1 MAVIK
6 QYVNLD
12 RTKSAQLGGLD
23 KARAGK
29 AVTFDAVVTPK
40 KAGVAVTFEIT
51 RGAENVLKPGEKK
64 SLVATT
70 DKEGKAKLEFVV
82 TEHGGDEFV
91 VTASV
96 LTGPKNNRQKHELS
110 SDTYVVWRRIYYQMS
125 RFKAGN
131 PGHGQPRGSLPEIPA
146 LDLSAALTEFA
157 ARSHNIELVDRSD
170 QPLITHR
177 GTLITSE
184 SSSLSYK
191 LAAEEGYNAALEPV
205 TVRIVLI
212 DRLGEKR
219 TESHT
224 ESDVPT
230 AAKESFEVAGT
241 LFKDPTLAKDKDWL
255 VEVAWRFHGTDAF
268 APLEPRFITSTDDDR
283 MVEVD
288 FPGAAIATGDNAG
301 RHVDVMVTYR
311 VLASASNG
319 SSWYNVVCLA
329 TRQQDDTIRSATELS
344 KTVMHELGH
353 FLNMVPLGQST
364 HYTEHGHQGRHC
376 FTGLSEGQIEG
387 ANYGARPGTCVMY
400 GEAGNKR
407 LAEFCATCDPSLR
420 ASTAQREGMP
430 KKKTD
435 WV

>member
-1 MAVIK
+1 MAIIR

-12 RTKSAQLGGLD
+12 PTQSPQLDGLD
-23 KARAGK
+23 KARAGTK
-29 AVTFDAVVTPK
+29 VPLVAQINPA
-40 KAGVAVTFEIT
+40 KAGVNVTFEIT
-51 RGAENVLKPGEKK
+51 RGAENVVRPREMK
-64 SLVATT
+64 SFVATT
-70 DKEGKAKLEFVV
+70 AKDGKAKLDFVV
-82 TEHGGDEFV
+82 TEHGGDEFLV
-91 VTASV
+91 KAWV
-96 LTGPKNNRQKHELS
+96 LSGPKSARVKHELS
-110 SDTYVVWRRIYYQMS
+110 SNTYVVWRRIYYQMS

-146 LDLSAALTEFA
+146 LDLTDAITEIA
-157 ARSHNIELVDRSD
+157 ARSHNIELVDKTTRE
-170 QPLITHR
+170 LIKHQ

-224 ESDVPT
+224 EPDIPT
-230 AAKESFEVAGT
+230 DAKGSFEVAAT

-255 VEVAWRFHGTDAF
+255 VEVAWRFTGTDAF
-268 APLEPRFITSTDDDR
+268 APLDPRFITSTDDDR

-288 FPGAAIATGDNAG
+288 FPGAALATGGNAG
-301 RHVDVMVTYR
+301 RHVDVRVTYR
-311 VLASASNG
+311 VVASASNG

-329 TRQQDDTIRSATELS
+329 TREQNDNIRSAADLT
-344 KTVMHELGH
+344 KTVTHELGH
-353 FLNMVPLGQST
+353 FLNMVPVGQTT
-364 HYTEHGHQGRHC
+364 HYIDHGHQGRHC

-387 ANYGARPGTCVMY
+387 ALYTGRPGTCVMY
-400 GEAGNKR
+400 GEAGARR
-407 LAEFCATCDPSLR
+407 LPAFCEACDPSLR

-430 KKKTD
+430 KKKSD